1 MLCYQ
6 CEQTQ
11 RTPTFAGCASE
22 RGACG
27 KDAVTSDLQD
37 ILIYQ
42 IQGIAQYAQLAR
54 SMGVADKNVDAFIQY
69 SMFTTLTNVNFNAT
83 RFVNLIQQES

>member
-11 RTPTFAGCASE
+11 RTPSFAGCASE

-54 SMGVADKNVDAFIQY
+54 GVGAAVDKKVDDFIQY
-69 SMFTTLTNVNFNAT
+69 GFFTTLTNVNFNAT
-83 RFVNLIQQES
+83 EDE